1 MTALS
6 PRVGK
11 YNTVRVRPRA
21 AASGWLAAI
30 AGRLGLRAGPGID
43 VARLGLRF
51 WPTAILGV
59 FVFKVFVSVALK
71 PDSVML
77 KYGGIPYFLLL
88 LVATGF
94 AIRNATDGTLRSR
107 PFWVFMALGYGLWAL
122 DQSIFL
128 YYQLG
133 PHIDVPDNSMADPA
147 LFLHVALFTGAVATF
162 PHRDGA
168 KRKVYEQVLNALLTV
183 TFWGFLYFYAV
194 FPYQLYPNAA
204 GYALSFDA
212 LYPLENWALILAA
225 GFLSLRAR
233 TPWRSIYLHLLG
245 AATVYALSSAVANL
259 VTDTSGYVNGKLYG
273 VGLTAAVCWFAWIP
287 IRARQLAGARVR
299 ATRAESRRVSLASG
313 WAMVAVVLI
322 SVPIVWELLR
332 RDGVSGARTF
342 RVLVAFA
349 TILCLASAAFI
360 KEYLAKSE
368 LAAHLSTTNERLRL
382 AMDSANA
389 MGWEWD
395 ARNGKLSW
403 FGDLKTNFGIDA
415 EMYAEGA
422 TGFLERYVHPEDRE
436 QVLAAVRDAR
446 RNHALY
452 EGEFRVVWP
461 DRTQRWVTAK
471 GEFQY
476 SAKDEAERMLGMA
489 VDITERKQL
498 EAALQEHRQRIV
510 AIVASAMDA
519 IIGLNDQQTIVLFN
533 EAAEKMFDCPRDQAI
548 GSPVDRFIPER
559 FRNRHG
565 AHIRRFGETGS
576 SSRAMGTLGTLG
588 GLRANGEEF
597 PIEASISHSNVSG
610 KLFYTVIIRDVT
622 QQRMAEQALRNSE
635 ERFRL
640 FMDHN
645 PAVAWMKDEHGQYT
659 YLSDSYL
666 KQLGVRAEDR
676 RGKTDFEI
684 YPRAIAEEFA
694 KNDQAALTLGHPIEV
709 TEESIG
715 PDGEPC
721 TWLTYKFPF
730 QDASGQMA
738 VGGIGVDITERKI
751 AREAL
756 QALTGRL
763 IHTQEEERA
772 RIARE
777 LHDDFSQR
785 LALLGISL
793 AQLWKKLPL
802 ESVAERESV
811 LEMLKG
817 TKEFSTDLHTLSH
830 ELHSSRLEH
839 VGLQSAL
846 NGLCRDV
853 REKQKIEVKFTGSE
867 LQFKLSQDAALCL
880 FRVAQEA
887 LANVVKHSGAKAAQV
902 ALETDGSE
910 VTLRIRDS
918 GKGFNPV
925 ARKSNAGIGLI
936 GMSERLRLVGGQLFV
951 RSQPDCGTE
960 IVAAV
965 PRSTVGHGTPTK
977 SRVVGG

>member
-11 YNTVRVRPRA
+11 YNTVQVRPRA
-21 AASGWLAAI
+21 TASGWKTAI
-30 AGRLGLRAGPGID
+30 SGRLGFAADPGID
-43 VARLGLRF
+43 RAKLRLSF
-51 WPTAILGV
+51 WPTAILGI
-59 FVFKVFVSVALK
+59 FVFKEFVSLALK
-71 PDSVML
+71 PDSLLVAF
-77 KYGGIPYFLLL
+77 GGVPYFLLL

-94 AIRNATDGTLRSR
+94 AIRNGIDGTLKSR

-133 PHIDVPDNSMADPA
+133 PHIEVPDNSMADPA
-147 LFLHVALFTGAVATF
+147 LFLHVALFMGATATF

-168 KRKVYEQVLNALLTV
+168 ERKAYEAILNALLTV

-204 GYALSFDA
+204 SYAVSFDA

-233 TPWRSIYLHLLG
+233 TPWKPIYLHLLG

-287 IRARQLAGARVR
+287 IRARQLAGTKVR
-299 ATRAESRRVSLASG
+299 ATGAESGRGSQASR

-322 SVPIVWELLR
+322 SMPIVWELLR
-332 RDGVSGARTF
+332 REGVSGIRTF

-349 TILCLASAAFI
+349 TILCLVSAAFI

-368 LAAHLSTTNERLRL
+368 LVAHLRATNERLRM
-382 AMDSANA
+382 AMDSADA
-389 MGWEWD
+389 MGWDWD
-395 ARNGKLSW
+395 AKNDKLSW

-422 TGFLERYVHPEDRE
+422 NGFLERYVHPEDRE
-436 QVLAAVRDAR
+436 QVFAAVRDAR
-446 RNHALY
+446 KNRALY
-452 EGEFRVVWP
+452 EGQFRVVWP
-461 DRTQRWVTAK
+461 DGTQRWMTAK

-476 SAKDEAERMLGMA
+476 SAKGEPERMLGMA

-498 EAALQEHRQRIV
+498 QAALQEQQQRIV

-519 IIGLNDQQTIVLFN
+519 IIGLDDQQKIVLFN
-533 EAAEKMFDCPRDQAI
+533 EAAEKMFYCPRDEAI

-559 FRNRHG
+559 FRDRHN

-576 SSRAMGTLGTLG
+576 SSRTMGTLGILW
-588 GLRANGEEF
+588 GLRADGEEF

-610 KLFYTVIIRDVT
+610 KLFFTVIIRDVT
-622 QQRMAEQALRNSE
+622 GQRMAEKALRNSE

-659 YLSDSYL
+659 YMSDSYL

-684 YPRAIAEEFA
+684 YPRRIAEEFA
-694 KNDQAALTLGHPIEV
+694 KNDQAALTLGQPIEV
-709 TEESIG
+709 TEESIS
-715 PDGEPC
+715 PDGKPC

-730 QDASGQMA
+730 QDASGQIA
-738 VGGIGVDITERKI
+738 VGGIGIDITERKI

-785 LALLGISL
+785 LALLGIGL

-802 ESVAERESV
+802 DSVTERESV
-811 LEMLKG
+811 LEMLNG

-839 VGLQSAL
+839 VGLMSAL
-846 NGLCRDV
+846 NGLCKDV
-853 REKQKIEVKFTGSE
+853 SEKQKIEVKFTGCE
-867 LQFKLSQDAALCL
+867 LRFKLSQDAALCL

-887 LANVVKHSGAKAAQV
+887 LANVVKHSGAKAAEV
-902 ALETDGSE
+902 ELETDRSA
-910 VTLRIRDS
+910 VTLCIRDS

-936 GMSERLRLVGGQLFV
+936 GMSERLRLVGGQLVV
-951 RSQPDCGTE
+951 RSQPNCGTE
-960 IVAAV
+960 IVAEV
-965 PRSTVGHGTPTK
+965 PRTTGEDGTHTK
-977 SRVVGG
+977 SQVVGG

>member
-11 YNTVRVRPRA
+11 YNTVQVRPRA
-21 AASGWLAAI
+21 TASGRLTAI
-30 AGRLGLRAGPGID
+30 AGRMGFGAGPGTNR
-43 VARLGLRF
+43 AKLRLSF
-51 WPTAILGV
+51 WPTAIGGI
-59 FVFKVFVSVALK
+59 FVFKVFVSLALE
-71 PDSVML
+71 PDSLLV

-94 AIRNATDGTLRSR
+94 ATRNGIDGTLKSR
-107 PFWVFMALGYGLWAL
+107 PFWAFMALGYGLWAL
-122 DQSIFL
+122 DQSVFL

-133 PHIDVPDNSMADPA
+133 PHIEVPDNSMADPA
-147 LFLHVALFTGAVATF
+147 LFLHVALFMAAVAIF
-162 PHRDGA
+162 PHRHGTE
-168 KRKVYEQVLNALLTV
+168 RKVYEAILNGLLTV

-204 GYALSFDA
+204 GYAVSFDA

-287 IRARQLAGARVR
+287 IRARQLAGAKVR
-299 ATRAESRRVSLASG
+299 ATRPESVRGSQASR

-322 SVPIVWELLR
+322 SMPIVWELLR
-332 RDGVSGARTF
+332 REGVSGVRTF

-360 KEYLAKSE
+360 KEYLAKSD
-368 LAAHLSTTNERLRL
+368 LATHLIATNERLRL

-436 QVLAAVRDAR
+436 QVIAAVRDAWKNR
-446 RNHALY
+446 MLC

-461 DRTQRWVTAK
+461 DGTQRWVTAK

-476 SAKDEAERMLGMA
+476 SAKGEPERMLGMA

-498 EAALQEHRQRIV
+498 QAALQEQQQRIV
-510 AIVASAMDA
+510 AIVASAIDA
-519 IIGLNDQQTIVLFN
+519 IIGLNDEQRIVLFN

-548 GSPVDRFIPER
+548 GSPIDRFIPER
-559 FRNRHG
+559 FRDQHG
-565 AHIRRFGETGS
+565 AYIRRFGETGS
-576 SSRAMGTLGTLG
+576 SSRAMGTLGTLR

-610 KLFYTVIIRDVT
+610 KMFLTVFIRDVT
-622 QQRMAEQALRNSE
+622 EQRMAQQALRNSE

-640 FMDHN
+640 FIDHS
-645 PAVAWMKDEHGQYT
+645 PASAWLKDEQGHYIYMNAT
-659 YLSDSYL
+659 YL
-666 KQLGVRAEDR
+666 KQLGTRAEER
-676 RGKTDFEI
+676 WGKTDFEFF
-684 YPRAIAEEFA
+684 PREIAEEFT
-694 KNDQAALTLGHPIEV
+694 KNDQAALALGHPIEF

-715 PDGEPC
+715 PGGESC

-730 QDASGQMA
+730 KDASGQMA
-738 VGGIGVDITERKI
+738 VGGIGIDITERKN

-785 LALLGISL
+785 LALLGIGL
-793 AQLWKKLPL
+793 AQLWKAVPN
-802 ESVAERESV
+802 ESVAEREN
-811 LEMLKG
+811 LLAMLQG
-817 TKEFSTDLHTLSH
+817 TKELATDLHTLSH

-839 VGLQSAL
+839 VGLVSAL

-853 REKQKIEVKFTGSE
+853 SEKQKIEV
-867 LQFKLSQDAALCL
+867 QFKGCELGFKLPQDAALCL
-880 FRVAQEA
+880 FRVTQEA
-887 LANVVKHSGAKAAQV
+887 LANVAKHSGARIAQV
-902 ALETDGSE
+902 ALETNESAIT
-910 VTLRIRDS
+910 VSIRDS
-918 GKGFNPV
+918 GRGFNPSM
-925 ARKSNAGIGLI
+925 RKSNAGIGLI
-936 GMSERLRLVGGQLFV
+936 GMSERLRLVGGQLIV
-951 RSQPDCGTE
+951 RSQPNCGTE
-960 IVAAV
+960 IIAEVQQITMEDVTRA
-965 PRSTVGHGTPTK
+965 K
-977 SRVVGG
+977 SQVVGG

>member
-11 YNTVRVRPRA
+11 YNTAQVRPRA
-21 AASGWLAAI
+21 TGLGWMTAI
-30 AGRLGLRAGPGID
+30 AGRMGVAAGSGING
-43 VARLGLRF
+43 AKLQLSF
-51 WPTAILGV
+51 WPTAILGI
-59 FVFKVFVSVALK
+59 FVFKVFVSLALK
-71 PDSVML
+71 PDSL
-77 KYGGIPYFLLL
+77 LLEYGGIPYFLLL
-88 LVATGF
+88 LLATGF
-94 AIRNATDGTLRSR
+94 AIRNGIDGTLKSR
-107 PFWVFMALGYGLWAL
+107 PFWVFMTLGYGLWAL

-133 PHIDVPDNSMADPA
+133 PHIEVPDNSMADPA
-147 LFLHVALFTGAVATF
+147 LFLHVALFMGAAATF
-162 PHRDGA
+162 PHRDGT
-168 KRKVYEQVLNALLTV
+168 KRRVYEEVLNALLTV
-183 TFWGFLYFYAV
+183 TFWGFLYFCAV

-204 GYALSFDA
+204 GYAVSFDA

-225 GFLSLRAR
+225 GFLTLRAR
-233 TPWRSIYLHLLG
+233 APWRSIYLHLLG

-259 VTDTSGYVNGKLYG
+259 VTDSSGYVNGKLYG

-287 IRARQLAGARVR
+287 IRARQLAGAKVR
-299 ATRAESRRVSLASG
+299 ATPLESVGGSQASG

-322 SVPIVWELLR
+322 SMPIVWELLR
-332 RDGVSGARTF
+332 REGVSGVRTF
-342 RVLVAFA
+342 RVLVAFV

-368 LAAHLSTTNERLRL
+368 LAAHLTTTNERLRL
-382 AMDSANA
+382 AMDSANS
-389 MGWEWD
+389 MGWEWN
-395 ARNGKLSW
+395 ARNSKLSW

-436 QVLAAVRDAR
+436 QVFAAVRDAR
-446 RNHALY
+446 KNHALY
-452 EGEFRVVWP
+452 EGEFRVVWS
-461 DRTQRWVTAK
+461 DGTQRWVTAK

-476 SAKDEAERMLGMA
+476 SAKGEPERMLGMA

-498 EAALQEHRQRIV
+498 EAALREHQQRIV

-519 IIGLNDQQTIVLFN
+519 IIGLNDEQTIVLFN

-559 FRNRHG
+559 FRDRHG

-576 SSRAMGTLGTLG
+576 SSRAMGTLGTLW

-610 KLFYTVIIRDVT
+610 KLFFTVIIRDVT
-622 QQRMAEQALRNSE
+622 EQRMAEQALRNSE

-645 PAVAWMKDEHGQYT
+645 PAVAWMKDEGGHYT
-659 YLSDSYL
+659 YMSESYL
-666 KQLGVRAEDR
+666 KQLGVREQDR
-676 RGKTDFEI
+676 RGKTDFEL
-684 YPRAIAEEFA
+684 YPQPIAEEFA
-694 KNDQAALTLGHPIEV
+694 KNDQAALALGHPLEV

-715 PDGEPC
+715 PDGEPR

-730 QDASGQMA
+730 QDACGQTA
-738 VGGIGVDITERKI
+738 VGGIGIDITERKN

-756 QALTGRL
+756 QSLTGRL

-785 LALLGISL
+785 LALLGIGL
-793 AQLWKKLPL
+793 AQLWKALPE
-802 ESVAERESV
+802 ESIAEREN
-811 LEMLKG
+811 LQAMLKG
-817 TKEFSTDLHTLSH
+817 TKELATDLHSLSH

-839 VGLQSAL
+839 VGLVSAL

-853 REKQKIEVKFTGSE
+853 SEKQKFEV
-867 LQFKLSQDAALCL
+867 QFKGCEPDFKVSQDAALCL
-880 FRVAQEA
+880 FRVTQEA
-887 LANVVKHSGAKAAQV
+887 LANVAKHSGAKSAQV
-902 ALETDGSE
+902 ELEINGSA
-910 VTLRIRDS
+910 VIVSVRDS
-918 GKGFNPV
+918 GRGFN
-925 ARKSNAGIGLI
+925 AGMRKSNAGIGLI
-936 GMSERLRLVGGQLFV
+936 GMSERLRLVGGQLLV
-951 RSQPDCGTE
+951 RSQPNCGTE
-960 IVAAV
+960 IVAEV
-965 PRSTVGHGTPTK
+965 PRTTGEGGTQTK
-977 SRVVGG
+977 SRAVGG